1 MKALSTGP
9 GLMATAIAFAVLPS
23 AAAAAE
29 YLVPPGNSAAIQ
41 YTETY
46 PSAGGHKDAENQS
59 GNRKRSP
66 EKVLGKRNAQRLEE
80 QGPAGEAVAEVVAE
94 TAPATTA
101 PARPEDTG
109 DNGNSG
115 GPQDREKRKAD
126 DGENSRAGSGP
137 GSGNSSGPDR
147 PNEVVSGDVT
157 QSGSSGLGEVLSS
170 AVGAPAGGSGI
181 VLPLAFLG
189 TLAWML
195 AHAWRQRKKQSA

>member
-1 MKALSTGP
+1 MLKALKTTA
-9 GLMATAIAFAVLPS
+9 GLMAATIAVVVLPAS
-23 AAAAAE
+23 AAAAE

-59 GNRKRSP
+59 GNRNRSP
-66 EKVLGKRNAQRLEE
+66 SKVLGERNARKLE
-80 QGPAGEAVAEVVAE
+80 QHGPEGEAVAEVVAE
-94 TAPATTA
+94 TAPVT
-101 PARPEDTG
+101 PVVPES
-109 DNGNSG
+109 SG
-115 GPQDREKRKAD
+115 ESQDSDEEPSREKRETD
-126 DGENSRAGSGP
+126 DGENSRGGGPGP
-137 GSGNSSGPDR
+137 GSGSSGGSDR
-147 PNEVVSGDVT
+147 SGSVSGDVD

-195 AHAWRQRKKQSA
+195 SHAWRQRKKQSA